1 MLNYLVKLKMT
12 QEDIN
17 KEKQSVEMG
26 DTQDHVGGGIG
37 GGGTHDQGDVEKGAG
52 FKKNH
57 KVIGLVKKF
66 IFKVTSL

>member
-1 MLNYLVKLKMT
+1 MT

-26 DTQDHVGGGIG
+26 DTQDHG